1 MTNIDL
7 LNFPMPVPGPLWN
20 KKEWVNYM
28 CIIERM
34 ADRQLLKLI
43 SDESPTT
50 QQEFIN
56 YMNLSPAQR
65 QEIDLQEEMERQ
77 EQEKVYAKW
86 LLLQIKNRFPDDLER
101 IQSECVGL
109 EKWSD
114 VTERLTIRLVEL
126 MESQKDLSGGTL
138 WHKAFIEKYPAAVN
152 LGGDRYLIKGKRII
166 LQAVLAEDLHT
177 ENIIIPDPVNYLG
190 HWICFYTYSVKLQK
204 VAYIGW
210 YEVKTLPDEN
220 LYLNIALSEIKK

>member
-1 MTNIDL
+1 MTDI
-7 LNFPMPVPGPLWN
+7 NFPIPAPGPPWN

-28 CIIERM
+28 CIIDRM
-34 ADRQLLKLI
+34 ADRELTKLLLK
-43 SDESPTT
+43 ETPTF
-50 QQEFIN
+50 QNEFTN
-56 YMNLSPAQR
+56 YMSLSAEEQR
-65 QEIDLQEEMERQ
+65 EIDLQQEIERQ
-77 EQEKVYAKW
+77 DQEKVYAKW
-86 LLLQIKNRFPDDLER
+86 FLLQIKNRFPDHLER

-114 VTERLTIRLVEL
+114 VTELLTIRLVEL

-166 LQAVLAEDLHT
+166 LQAILAEDLKI
-177 ENIIIPDPVNYLG
+177 ENIILPDAVNYLTY
-190 HWICFYTYSVKLQK
+190 WICFYTYSVKLEQ

-210 YEVKTLPDEN
+210 YEVKELPVEN
-220 LYLNIALSEIKK
+220 PYLIIPLSEIKK